1 MKTPIYKNIDLVQ
14 INIAAGTD
22 EYYLPKNVDWNGRT
36 IDRIVLAAPTASI
49 VSPIDGTT
57 HVLTRSEIKDLYF
70 DLYDSNDAE
79 LTHGLSFEQIL
90 HTNNNPWLPGRA
102 LSLNLSR
109 MYFTTTP
116 TINGCL
122 LLYVFYGTQEVED
135 MDESSKNITIEVELA
150 AGEQKSFR
158 EVMNTTIHIIDQKV
172 RGIMVWDADTEPVYL
187 TLRDHQL
194 SYVLNSVYSGLLRP
208 NMRKTNAENTQI
220 RAAKFNTIDIDFD
233 YSFIRNAGS
242 SDTKQIITFEY

>member
-1 MKTPIYKNIDLVQ
+1 MKATINKNIDLVQ

-36 IDRIVLAAPTASI
+36 IDRIVLAAPTASV

-70 DLYDSNDAE
+70 DLYDGNDAE

-90 HTNNNPWLPGRA
+90 HTNNNPWLPKKQ

-116 TINGCL
+116 QTSGCI
-122 LLYVFYGTQEVED
+122 LLYVFYGSQEVED
-135 MDESSKNITIEVELA
+135 IEFPRKSITVEVNLA
-150 AGEQKSFR
+150 ADEQKSFQ
-158 EVMNTTIHIIDQKV
+158 EIINTSIHAIDQRV
-172 RGIMVWDADTEPVYL
+172 RGIMVWDADTAPVYL

-194 SYVLNSVYSGLLRP
+194 SYILNSVYSGLLRP
-208 NMRKTNAENTQI
+208 IMRKNNAEATQI
-220 RAAKFNTIDIDFD
+220 HAALFDAIDIDFD

-242 SDTKQIITFEY
+242 VATKQIITFEY